1 MPLNLALL
9 KSCDIRG
16 VAWGAWTA
24 REPGKQRGLM
34 ADILRWTAAGK
45 LSAHVQAV
53 YPLAEI
59 AAALDVLAARK
70 AMGKLVLGV

>member
-1 MPLNLALL
+1 
-9 KSCDIRG
+9 
-16 VAWGAWTA
+16 
-24 REPGKQRGLM
+24 M